1 MIKVKYNKQLS
12 IYMLRL
18 DNFSLGDTDTI
29 FLKFDTGAINTVIG
43 IRVLFEYLSKNDFN
57 KLLEALKESG
67 IEAESFKSAS
77 GNELLGYPCV
87 VHNVEISGEHFENFC
102 FYLIINSDRNIALLG
117 DDFISHCDFKH
128 KKQGDIII
136 SDFEDASMYESF
148 RRGSKVLEL
157 NEIVKSINSTL
168 AH

>member
-1 MIKVKYNKQLS
+1 
-12 IYMLRL
+12 MLRL

-67 IEAESFKSAS
+67 IEAESF
-77 GNELLGYPCV
+77 
-87 VHNVEISGEHFENFC
+87 
-102 FYLIINSDRNIALLG
+102 
-117 DDFISHCDFKH
+117 
-128 KKQGDIII
+128 
-136 SDFEDASMYESF
+136 